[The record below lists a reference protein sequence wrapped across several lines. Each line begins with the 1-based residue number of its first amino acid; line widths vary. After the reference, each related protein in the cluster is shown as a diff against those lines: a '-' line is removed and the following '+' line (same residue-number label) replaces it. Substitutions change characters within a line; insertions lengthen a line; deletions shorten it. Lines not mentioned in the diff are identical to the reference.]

1 MPLHR
6 SFLRRS
12 SLRLPARLAA
22 LLLAAAACAPLA
34 GAKDKPDERTHRF
47 GVIGNSAEKKGA
59 RADGAARLK
68 EALADSS
75 EKSLAFV
82 VINGIKGE
90 HESCGDRLYE
100 GRRDIV
106 ARARRPTIVSLA
118 GSDWTACRNSANRT
132 SAIERLNRLR
142 ELFHGEPESLGVER
156 IHLTQLSASPRF
168 RSYAE
173 NAHWKVGKVLY
184 ATINLPAGNNH
195 YLPAAGRNSEYE
207 DRTVANRFW
216 LNRLFAIA
224 RSDKAEALVLF
235 SEGAIRP
242 FYLDQPAGLRGL
254 LRRGPEEHDG
264 FEAVRR
270 QVQARAVKF
279 DGKVLLVDSGPVEG
293 RKPKIVWKDNLGQLS
308 VGAKAVEVDV
318 TVGEDAE
325 FVVGDAKQ

>member
-1 MPLHR
+1 MQAR
-6 SFLRRS
+6 RRS
-12 SLRLPARLAA
+12 LLLAA
-22 LLLAAAACAPLA
+22 LLSLTSLA
-34 GAKDKPDERTHRF
+34 GAKDKADGAHRF
-47 GVIGNSAEKKGA
+47 AVIGNDSGD
-59 RADGAARLK
+59 DGEARLK
-68 EALADSS
+68 QALANSS

-90 HESCGDRLYE
+90 KESCGDRLYQQ
-100 GRRDIV
+100 RRDIIE
-106 ARARRPTIVSLA
+106 RARRPTVVSLA

-132 SAIERLNRLR
+132 NAIERLNRLR
-142 ELFHGEPESLGVER
+142 ELFHGEPESLGVNK

-224 RSDKAEALVLF
+224 RSDKAEAVVLF
-235 SEGAIRP
+235 SEGAVRP
-242 FYLDQPAGLRGL
+242 LYLGNPEGLRGL
-254 LRRGPEEHDG
+254 LRRAPEVKDG
-264 FEAVRR
+264 FEATR
-270 QVQARAVKF
+270 QQIQARAVKF
-279 DGKVLLVDSGPVEG
+279 DGKVLLIDSGDVPG
-293 RKPKIVWKDNLGQLS
+293 KKPQIEWKGNIGQLS

-318 TVGEDAE
+318 TVGKKAE
-325 FVVGDAKQ
+325 FAVGDAKQ

>member
-1 MPLHR
+1 MHAP
-6 SFLRRS
+6 RRS
-12 SLRLPARLAA
+12 LLTAGLLAA
-22 LLLAAAACAPLA
+22 LLSLAPLA
-34 GAKDKPDERTHRF
+34 GARDKADEHAHRF
-47 GVIGNSAEKKGA
+47 AVIGNSASNKVDD
-59 RADGAARLK
+59 DGEARLK
-68 EALADSS
+68 QALADSS

-82 VINGIKGE
+82 VINGIKGAQE
-90 HESCGDRLYE
+90 GCGDRLYQ
-100 GRRDIV
+100 GRRDIIDK
-106 ARARRPTIVSLA
+106 ARRPTVVSLA

-142 ELFHGEPESLGVER
+142 ELFHGEPESLGREK

-195 YLPAAGRNSEYE
+195 FLPAAGRNSEYE

-235 SEGAIRP
+235 SEGAVRP
-242 FYLDQPAGLRGL
+242 FYLDEPAGLRGL
-254 LRRGPEEHDG
+254 LRRDPVEKDG

-270 QVQARAVKF
+270 QIQAQAVKF
-279 DGKVLLVDSGPVEG
+279 DGKVLLVDGGKPHG
-293 RKPKIVWKDNLGQLS
+293 RKPEIEWKGNLGQLS
-308 VGAKAVEVDV
+308 VGTKAVEVNV
-318 TVGEDAE
+318 KLEKEAA
-325 FVVGDAKQ
+325 FVVEDAKQ

>member
-1 MPLHR
+1 MQAR
-6 SFLRRS
+6 RRS
-12 SLRLPARLAA
+12 LLLAA
-22 LLLAAAACAPLA
+22 LLSFTSLA
-34 GAKDKPDERTHRF
+34 GARDKVDKADNSAHRF
-47 GVIGNSAEKKGA
+47 AVIGNSAGSQGDD
-59 RADGAARLK
+59 DGEARLK
-68 EALADSS
+68 QTLADSS

-90 HESCGDRLYE
+90 KESCGDRLYQQ
-100 GRRDIV
+100 RRDIIE
-106 ARARRPTIVSLA
+106 RARRPTIVSLA

-132 SAIERLNRLR
+132 NAIERLNRLR
-142 ELFHGEPESLGVER
+142 ELFHGEPESLGRVK

-184 ATINLPAGNNH
+184 ATINLPANNNH
-195 YLPAAGRNSEYE
+195 YLEAAGRNSEYE

-235 SEGAIRP
+235 SEGAVRP

-254 LRRGPEEHDG
+254 LRRDPVEKDG

-279 DGKVLLVDSGPVEG
+279 EGKVLLVDSGTPHG
-293 RKPKIVWKDNLGQLS
+293 KKPGIEWKDNLGQLS
-308 VGAKAVEVDV
+308 VGTKAVEVNV
-318 TVGEDAE
+318 KFGKEATFAVE
-325 FVVGDAKQ
+325 DAKQ

>member
-1 MPLHR
+1 MPTP
-6 SFLRRS
+6 
-12 SLRLPARLAA
+12 RLPL
-22 LLLAAAACAPLA
+22 PLA
-34 GAKDKPDERTHRF
+34 GLLAVLLSCAPPAGARDKADDHVHRF
-47 GVIGNSAEKKGA
+47 GVIGNGA
-59 RADGAARLK
+59 GDNGEARLK
-68 EALADSS
+68 QALADSS

-82 VINGIKGE
+82 VLNGIKGAK
-90 HESCGDRLYE
+90 ESCGDRLYQQ
-100 GRRDIV
+100 RRDILE
-106 ARARRPTIVSLA
+106 RAKRPMIVSLA

-132 SAIERLNRLR
+132 NAIERLNRLR
-142 ELFHGEPESLGVER
+142 ELFHGEPESLGREK

-195 YLPAAGRNSEYE
+195 FLPAAGRNSEYE

-235 SEGAIRP
+235 SEGAVRP

-254 LRRGPEEHDG
+254 LRRDPVEKDG

-270 QVQARAVKF
+270 QVQARAVAF
-279 DGKVLLVDSGPVEG
+279 DGKVLLVDSGPPHG
-293 RKPKIVWKDNLGQLS
+293 RKPEIEWNGNLGQLS
-308 VGAKAVEVDV
+308 VGTKAVEVNV
-318 TVGEDAE
+318 TVGKDAQ
-325 FVVGDAKQ
+325 FVVGEAKQ

>member
-1 MPLHR
+1 MQAR
-6 SFLRRS
+6 RRS
-12 SLRLPARLAA
+12 LLLAA
-22 LLLAAAACAPLA
+22 LLSVTPLA
-34 GAKDKPDERTHRF
+34 GAKDKADKADNSAHRF
-47 GVIGNSAEKKGA
+47 AVIGNGA
-59 RADGAARLK
+59 GGKDDEDGEARLK
-68 EALADSS
+68 QALADSS
-75 EKSLAFV
+75 EESLAFV

-90 HESCGDRLYE
+90 NESCGDRLYQQ
-100 GRRDIV
+100 RRDIIE
-106 ARARRPTIVSLA
+106 RARRPTIVSLA

-132 SAIERLNRLR
+132 NAIERLNRLR
-142 ELFHGEPESLGVER
+142 ELFHGEPESLGREK

-184 ATINLPAGNNH
+184 ATINLPANNNH
-195 YLPAAGRNSEYE
+195 YLEAAGRNSEYE

-235 SEGAIRP
+235 SEGAVRP

-254 LRRGPEEHDG
+254 LRRDPVEKDG

-279 DGKVLLVDSGPVEG
+279 DGKVLLVDGGTPHG
-293 RKPKIVWKDNLGQLS
+293 KKPGIAWKDNLGQLS
-308 VGAKAVEVDV
+308 VGTKAVEVNV
-318 TVGEDAE
+318 KVGKEATFAVE
-325 FVVGDAKQ
+325 DAKQ